1 MDENYWLKREFY
13 NKLSDLEKKLEFA
26 SNIRDKNK
34 RLKKL
39 LVIRHEIKSLLK
51 EFNSKKINNNFL
63 FQDFI
68 KKIKTLIFKVEKES
82 VKK

>member
-39 LVIRHEIKSLLK
+39 LVIRQEIKRLLK
-51 EFNSKKINNNFL
+51 EFNSKKIDNNFL
-63 FQDFI
+63 FQNFI
-68 KKIKTLIFKVEKES
+68 KKIKTLIFRVEKES